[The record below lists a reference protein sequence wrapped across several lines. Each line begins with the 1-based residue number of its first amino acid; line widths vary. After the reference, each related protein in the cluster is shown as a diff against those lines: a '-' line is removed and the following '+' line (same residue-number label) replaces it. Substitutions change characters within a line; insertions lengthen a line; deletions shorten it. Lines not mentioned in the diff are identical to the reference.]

1 MLSLQSILRYFRE
14 IRLQSPSLHP
24 PPLPFLPQI
33 SSTRSFLA
41 PSLKNLL
48 RRPCLQK
55 TYKFV
60 IVY

>member
-14 IRLQSPSLHP
+14 IRLQSPSLQ

-33 SSTRSFLA
+33 PSTRSFLA